1 MISAVRLR
9 RDPSKH
15 FSTLKGH
22 MAKTQAVVIGDSLAG
37 MCTARVL
44 SDFFD
49 KVVVIERDAYPEGV
63 QDRPD
68 VPQGRAVPVGR
79 THRPHTRAFC
89 SHPWRTPQT

>member
-49 KVVVIERDAYPEGV
+49 KV
-63 QDRPD
+63 
-68 VPQGRAVPVGR
+68 
-79 THRPHTRAFC
+79 
-89 SHPWRTPQT
+89 